1 LRAHRGQ
8 YVTIRLYVGG
18 AKKCERSTQSPGI
31 KRMTV
36 SISHINP
43 PTVLSWSTAR
53 LWLAVFIVVFS
64 ISFSTAHTTLNMLGE
79 TGWGDSYH
87 YVNSYYGKEDR
98 GHWRYR
104 ILTIELAKLVPA
116 QVEQLLTH
124 ATPARRAYIHF
135 AVVNLGFLTL
145 TGLLFFAYCRHLIG
159 NVWLAVLG
167 AVIFL
172 TCRTV
177 QSASSPLVDA
187 SAFFFLLLGMWAILR
202 RRPLLLFMTMSIGIF
217 AKETTLLL
225 WPLLWLAD
233 HIAIRQ
239 KLLLSSLLI
248 PGTFIYLIW
257 RFVVDADP
265 RGPSFFNI
273 EQAGNFTEQL
283 HGMLTPNG
291 FIDIVSSFNLLWIP
305 AVVAALR
312 LSYHPFYV
320 AGYG

>member
-1 LRAHRGQ
+1 
-8 YVTIRLYVGG
+8 
-18 AKKCERSTQSPGI
+18 
-31 KRMTV
+31 
-36 SISHINP
+36 
-43 PTVLSWSTAR
+43 
-53 LWLAVFIVVFS
+53 
-64 ISFSTAHTTLNMLGE
+64 MLGE

-87 YVNSYYGKEDR
+87 YVDAYYGKEVR

-159 NVWLAVLG
+159 NLWLAVLG
-167 AVIFL
+167 AMIFL

-202 RRPLLLFMTMSIGIF
+202 RAPLLLFMAMLIGVF

-233 HIAIRQ
+233 HIATRQ
-239 KLLLSSLLI
+239 KLFLSAVLI

-257 RFVVDADP
+257 RFVLDLDP
-265 RGPSFFNI
+265 GGTSFFNI
-273 EQAGNFTEQL
+273 EHAGDFTKQL
-283 HGMLTPNG
+283 HGMLTANG
-291 FIDIVSSFNLLWIP
+291 FIDVVSSFNLFWIP
-305 AVVAALR
+305 AGVAVWH
-312 LSYHPFYV
+312 LSYPSILRRWLWLVPLIMAMIVFL
-320 AGYG
+320 GGSYGRVLFLTFPIIIPLALFGIQHWINPPTNGLRTVGNQI